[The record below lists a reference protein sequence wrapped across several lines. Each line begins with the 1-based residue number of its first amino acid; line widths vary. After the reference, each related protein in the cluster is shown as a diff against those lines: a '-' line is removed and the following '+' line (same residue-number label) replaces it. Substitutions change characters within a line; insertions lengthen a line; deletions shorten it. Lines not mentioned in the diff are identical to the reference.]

1 MFSKPEAASRSSVY
15 RCTQRYGAMAE
26 LGRAAKQDR
35 RRGAKSAFSRDIWPD
50 ERFPDP
56 YKAK

>member
-35 RRGAKSAFSRDIWPD
+35 RRGAKSAFSRAIGPTSGFATPTK
-50 ERFPDP
+50 R
-56 YKAK
+56 